1 MSQTLSFSWDWEA
14 QNFPSPGTW
23 VTNPSQAKV
32 TMNSDKWVS
41 EWVGM
46 SSFSAARVEN
56 QLQGLGVQ
64 LKATEL
70 RIPRVCL
77 FLKLSLE
84 REVEWTLNFIWGSGR
99 LGEVF

>member
-77 FLKLSLE
+77 F
-84 REVEWTLNFIWGSGR
+84 
-99 LGEVF
+99 